1 MNMNMNFFTPI
12 TYWILALESGKR
24 LWRKLE
30 PEFNFKE
37 DGDVYGDICINGVL
51 YFEGKLEG
59 SFVIVCFDVRSEKF
73 SFINK
78 DEDMLPK
85 PSAYYTGHST
95 LFNYK
100 DKLGS
105 HRVEQELVLW
115 VLEDAGNHKWSK
127 HSYVLSSPLEE
138 KILVSTKFVGMT
150 RTGELVYSWNSCVW
164 FYNIERNT
172 VKRVY
177 IQGLGGLKHPSFCR
191 TIVDYVEN
199 LRNYCRF

>member
-1 MNMNMNFFTPI
+1 MLGQRSSVLLTKI
-12 TYWILALESGKR
+12 KTCYQSLVLIIL
-24 LWRKLE
+24 
-30 PEFNFKE
+30 
-37 DGDVYGDICINGVL
+37 
-51 YFEGKLEG
+51 
-59 SFVIVCFDVRSEKF
+59 VIQLC
-73 SFINK
+73 
-78 DEDMLPK
+78 
-85 PSAYYTGHST
+85 
-95 LFNYK
+95 
-100 DKLGS
+100 S

-177 IQGLGGLKHPSFCR
+177 IQGL
-191 TIVDYVEN
+191 
-199 LRNYCRF
+199 